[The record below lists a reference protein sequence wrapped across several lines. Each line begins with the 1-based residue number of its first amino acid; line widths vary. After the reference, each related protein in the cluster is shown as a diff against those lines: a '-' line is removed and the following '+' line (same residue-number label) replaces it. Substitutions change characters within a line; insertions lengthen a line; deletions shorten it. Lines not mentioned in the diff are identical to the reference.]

1 MASIE
6 LRQAAPAGA
15 AAIRDLT
22 RAAYAKWAALI
33 GREPKPMTADYEVVP
48 REHRFD
54 LLLRGG
60 VLAALIETVEENDQ
74 LLIVNVAVGAALSA
88 PRARAGIRY

>member
-6 LRQAAPAGA
+6 LRQAAPADA
-15 AAIRDLT
+15 AAISDLT
-22 RAAYAKWAALI
+22 RAAYAKWAALT
-33 GREPKPMTADYEVVP
+33 GREPKPMTADYEVAL
-48 REHRFD
+48 REDQFR
-54 LLLRGG
+54 LAAQGG
-60 VLAALIETVEENDQ
+60 VLAALIETVEEDDQ